1 MTSLHKEL
9 SGKPRDPP
17 NLIIKKFEEQ
27 IAKERRTRS
36 VQRNHDADISR
47 TIESKPPAQ
56 KPNNNFF
63 NDLYARVKS
72 KMERERPARK
82 KQHETLDEHR
92 TRSEQ
97 AGELNMY
104 KISTSPLTQA
114 IPT

>member
-1 MTSLHKEL
+1 M
-9 SGKPRDPP
+9 
-17 NLIIKKFEEQ
+17 
-27 IAKERRTRS
+27 
-36 VQRNHDADISR
+36 QRNHDQEISR
-47 TIESKPPAQ
+47 TIEGKPPTQ

-63 NDLYARVKS
+63 NDLYARIKS
-72 KMERERPARK
+72 KMERERPNRK

-104 KISTSPLTQA
+104 KISTPSPMQA